1 MKKFLLGLTAL
12 VMALTLALSVA
23 VAEESVPRMAALKGP
38 TAMGMVKMMSDAPDA
53 YDFTISAAIDEIT
66 PKLVKGEV
74 DIAAVPANMASVLYN
89 NTEGAVKVLAINTLG
104 VLYIV
109 ENGDSGVSSIADLK
123 GRTLYASG
131 KGASPEYAL
140 NYLLAQNGL
149 DPETDVTVEY
159 KSEHAECL
167 ASLLANEGSLALLPQ
182 PFVTTAQM
190 KQPTVEVALDLND
203 EWAKAQE
210 GSDAP
215 SMLITGVVV
224 ARSAFIDENPQAVS
238 DFLDAYKQS
247 VAYANEHVDETA
259 ALIGQYDI
267 ITEEVAKV
275 ALPQCAIVY
284 IDGEEMTQALSGYLQ
299 VLYDQNPASVG
310 GALPDE
316 AFYYQR

>member
-1 MKKFLLGLTAL
+1 MKKFLMGLTAL
-12 VMALTLALSVA
+12 VMALMLMLGAA
-23 VAEESVPRMAALKGP
+23 VAESAPRVAALKGP

-53 YDFTISAAIDEIT
+53 YGFTISAAIDEIT

-190 KQPTVEVALDLND
+190 KQPTVQVALDLND

-210 GSDAP
+210 GSEAPACSSPAWWWRAAP
-215 SMLITGVVV
+215 SSRRT
-224 ARSAFIDENPQAVS
+224 RRP
-238 DFLDAYKQS
+238 
-247 VAYANEHVDETA
+247 
-259 ALIGQYDI
+259 
-267 ITEEVAKV
+267 
-275 ALPQCAIVY
+275 
-284 IDGEEMTQALSGYLQ
+284 
-299 VLYDQNPASVG
+299 
-310 GALPDE
+310 
-316 AFYYQR
+316 

>member
-1 MKKFLLGLTAL
+1 
-12 VMALTLALSVA
+12 
-23 VAEESVPRMAALKGP
+23 
-38 TAMGMVKMMSDAPDA
+38 MGMVKMMSDAPDA

-74 DIAAVPANMASVLYN
+74 DLAAVRPTWPLCSLTTPRAQSRCWPSS
-89 NTEGAVKVLAINTLG
+89 TLG

-190 KQPTVEVALDLND
+190 KQPTVQVALDLND
-203 EWAKAQE
+203 EWAGHRKAATRPAC
-210 GSDAP
+210 SSPAWWLPAAP
-215 SMLITGVVV
+215 SSTKIL
-224 ARSAFIDENPQAVS
+224 RP
-238 DFLDAYKQS
+238 
-247 VAYANEHVDETA
+247 
-259 ALIGQYDI
+259 
-267 ITEEVAKV
+267 
-275 ALPQCAIVY
+275 
-284 IDGEEMTQALSGYLQ
+284 
-299 VLYDQNPASVG
+299 
-310 GALPDE
+310 
-316 AFYYQR
+316 

>member
-1 MKKFLLGLTAL
+1 MKKFLMGLTAL
-12 VMALTLALSVA
+12 VMALMLMLGAA
-23 VAEESVPRMAALKGP
+23 VAESAPRVAALKGP
-38 TAMGMVKMMSDAPDA
+38 TAMGMVKMISDAPDA

-159 KSEHAECL
+159 KSEHAE
-167 ASLLANEGSLALLPQ
+167 S
-182 PFVTTAQM
+182 
-190 KQPTVEVALDLND
+190 
-203 EWAKAQE
+203 
-210 GSDAP
+210 
-215 SMLITGVVV
+215 
-224 ARSAFIDENPQAVS
+224 
-238 DFLDAYKQS
+238 
-247 VAYANEHVDETA
+247 
-259 ALIGQYDI
+259 
-267 ITEEVAKV
+267 
-275 ALPQCAIVY
+275 
-284 IDGEEMTQALSGYLQ
+284 
-299 VLYDQNPASVG
+299 
-310 GALPDE
+310 
-316 AFYYQR
+316 

>member
-1 MKKFLLGLTAL
+1 
-12 VMALTLALSVA
+12 
-23 VAEESVPRMAALKGP
+23 
-38 TAMGMVKMMSDAPDA
+38 MGMVKMMSDAPDA

-167 ASLLANEGSLALLPQ
+167 ASLLANEGSLALLPS
-182 PFVTTAQM
+182 P
-190 KQPTVEVALDLND
+190 L
-203 EWAKAQE
+203 
-210 GSDAP
+210 
-215 SMLITGVVV
+215 
-224 ARSAFIDENPQAVS
+224 
-238 DFLDAYKQS
+238 
-247 VAYANEHVDETA
+247 
-259 ALIGQYDI
+259 
-267 ITEEVAKV
+267 
-275 ALPQCAIVY
+275 
-284 IDGEEMTQALSGYLQ
+284 
-299 VLYDQNPASVG
+299 
-310 GALPDE
+310 
-316 AFYYQR
+316 

>member
-23 VAEESVPRMAALKGP
+23 VAEESVPRVAALKGP

-190 KQPTVEVALDLND
+190 KQPTVQVALDLND

-267 ITEEVAKV
+267 TEEVAKV

>member
-1 MKKFLLGLTAL
+1 MKKFLMGLTAL
-12 VMALTLALSVA
+12 VMALMLMLGAA
-23 VAEESVPRMAALKGP
+23 VAESAPRVAALKGP

-74 DIAAVPANMASVLYN
+74 DIAAVPANMASVFYN

-159 KSEHAECL
+159 KSEHDECL
-167 ASLLANEGSLALLPQ
+167 ASLLAN
-182 PFVTTAQM
+182 
-190 KQPTVEVALDLND
+190 
-203 EWAKAQE
+203 
-210 GSDAP
+210 
-215 SMLITGVVV
+215 
-224 ARSAFIDENPQAVS
+224 
-238 DFLDAYKQS
+238 
-247 VAYANEHVDETA
+247 
-259 ALIGQYDI
+259 
-267 ITEEVAKV
+267 
-275 ALPQCAIVY
+275 
-284 IDGEEMTQALSGYLQ
+284 
-299 VLYDQNPASVG
+299 
-310 GALPDE
+310 
-316 AFYYQR
+316 

>member
-1 MKKFLLGLTAL
+1 
-12 VMALTLALSVA
+12 
-23 VAEESVPRMAALKGP
+23 
-38 TAMGMVKMMSDAPDA
+38 MGMVKMMSDAPDA

-167 ASLLANEGSLALLPQ
+167 ALAA
-182 PFVTTAQM
+182 
-190 KQPTVEVALDLND
+190 
-203 EWAKAQE
+203 
-210 GSDAP
+210 
-215 SMLITGVVV
+215 
-224 ARSAFIDENPQAVS
+224 
-238 DFLDAYKQS
+238 
-247 VAYANEHVDETA
+247 
-259 ALIGQYDI
+259 GQRR
-267 ITEEVAKV
+267 
-275 ALPQCAIVY
+275 
-284 IDGEEMTQALSGYLQ
+284 LSGAAA
-299 VLYDQNPASVG
+299 PA
-310 GALPDE
+310 LCDHCPDE
-316 AFYYQR
+316 AAHRTGRAGP